1 MERIISLEFPSSKW
15 WELDNVR
22 RISSLSR
29 ILVTS
34 MKSQIIWKARG
45 WINQAQGPIANFLS
59 FADNDRFTSRC
70 LIADKVADNHA

>member
-1 MERIISLEFPSSKW
+1 
-15 WELDNVR
+15 
-22 RISSLSR
+22 
-29 ILVTS
+29 

>member
-1 MERIISLEFPSSKW
+1 MERIISLEFPSSKR

-34 MKSQIIWKARG
+34 IKSQIIWKARG